1 MGKMKIGFSAPAVDN
16 IVMSRALISM
26 EAVCRCRLG
35 LKTKMGYHLEGSKY
49 MDDLF
54 IECDESEVDHI
65 RWMWTKTC
73 DAECEKEAIREQVKC
88 TRSLIGDDKHE
99 ES

>member
-1 MGKMKIGFSAPAVDN
+1 MAKMKIGFSAHAVDD
-16 IVMSRALISM
+16 IVMFRALIHM
-26 EAVCRCRLG
+26 EVMCRNNLG
-35 LKTKMGYHLEGSKY
+35 LKTKTDFHLEGSKY

-65 RWMWTKTC
+65 RWMWTKAY
-73 DAECEKEAIREQVKC
+73 DAEREKEAIREQVKY

>member
-1 MGKMKIGFSAPAVDN
+1 MGEMKIGFSASAVDD
-16 IVMSRALISM
+16 IAMFRALISM
-26 EAVCRCRLG
+26 DVVCRCRLG
-35 LKTKMGYHLEGSKY
+35 LKTKTDGHLEGSKY

-65 RWMWTKTC
+65 QWIWTKLC
-73 DAECEKEAIREQVKC
+73 DTEHEKEAIREQVKY

>member
-1 MGKMKIGFSAPAVDN
+1 MGKMKIGFSAHDVDD
-16 IVMSRALISM
+16 IVMFRALIHM
-26 EAVCRCRLG
+26 EVMCRNKLG
-35 LKTKMGYHLEGSKY
+35 LKTKMGNHLEGSKY

-65 RWMWTKTC
+65 RWMWMKAC
-73 DAECEKEAIREQVKC
+73 DAEREKEATMKLERH

>member
-1 MGKMKIGFSAPAVDN
+1 MAKTKIVFSASAVDD

-26 EAVCRCRLG
+26 EAVCRYRLG
-35 LKTKMGYHLEGSKY
+35 LKTKMGYHIEGSKY

-65 RWMWTKTC
+65 RWMWTKVC
-73 DAECEKEAIREQVKC
+73 DTEHEKEAIGEQLKY

>member
-1 MGKMKIGFSAPAVDN
+1 MGKMKIGFSAHAVDD
-16 IVMSRALISM
+16 IVMFRALIHM
-26 EAVCRCRLG
+26 EVMCRNNLG
-35 LKTKMGYHLEGSKY
+35 LKTKMGNHLEGSKY

-65 RWMWTKTC
+65 RWMWTKAC
-73 DAECEKEAIREQVKC
+73 DAECEKEAIREQVKY

>member
-1 MGKMKIGFSAPAVDN
+1 MAKMKIGFSAHAVDD
-16 IVMSRALISM
+16 IVMFRALICM

-35 LKTKMGYHLEGSKY
+35 LKTKTDFHLEDSKY

-65 RWMWTKTC
+65 RWMWTKAL
-73 DAECEKEAIREQVKC
+73 DAEHEKETIREQVKY
-88 TRSLIGDDKHE
+88 TSSLIGDDKHE

>member
-1 MGKMKIGFSAPAVDN
+1 MGKMKIGFSAHAVDD
-16 IVMSRALISM
+16 IVMFRALIHM
-26 EAVCRCRLG
+26 EVMCRNNLG
-35 LKTKMGYHLEGSKY
+35 LKTKMGNHLEGSKY

-65 RWMWTKTC
+65 RWMWTKAC
-73 DAECEKEAIREQVKC
+73 DAEREKEAIMELERH

-99 ES
+99 EY